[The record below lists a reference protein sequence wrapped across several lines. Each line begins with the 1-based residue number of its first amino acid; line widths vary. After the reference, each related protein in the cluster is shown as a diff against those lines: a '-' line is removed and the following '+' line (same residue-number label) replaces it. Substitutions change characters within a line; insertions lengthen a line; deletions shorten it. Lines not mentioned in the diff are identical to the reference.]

1 MGLNMKRETVSRFVI
16 LCLVL
21 VVSFLFVSMI
31 WNYMMAI
38 FLAAI
43 TAALLFPLYQK
54 FVGWFGGRN
63 SMAAGITIIIFLLVI
78 IIPLGALLGVITGQA
93 ISVGQAV
100 SPWIKTQLIETENL
114 ASILEKMPYSDYL
127 LDHQD
132 EVLQKLGQLVGSISR
147 FLIDSLSSF
156 TLMTVQFIFMTFIF
170 LYTLFFFFLDGEDIL
185 HKFLYY
191 LPLED
196 VEEQQL
202 LHKFTSVT
210 RATIKGTLVIGAI
223 QGGLA
228 GIAFAVVGI
237 KSAVFWG
244 TIMTVLSVIPLV
256 GASLVWI
263 PAAIALIIGG
273 SIAKGVGLA
282 IFCAIVVGS
291 ADNILRPRMVGKDTQ
306 MHELLIFF
314 GTLGGLAL
322 FGIMGFV
329 IGPIIAALFIT
340 MWEIYGRVFKD
351 LLPEVGP
358 IVESIKKKK
367 KKIPQNDKGNQK

>member
-1 MGLNMKRETVSRFVI
+1 MKRETVSRFVI

-21 VVSFLFVSMI
+21 VVSFIFFSMI
-31 WNYMMAI
+31 WNYIMAI
-38 FLAAI
+38 FLAAM
-43 TAALLFPLYQK
+43 TAALLNPLYQR
-54 FVGWFGGRN
+54 FVTWFKGHN
-63 SMAAGITIIIFLLVI
+63 SLAAGITILIFLLVI
-78 IIPLGALLGVITGQA
+78 IVPLGALLGVITGQA
-93 ISVGQAV
+93 INVGRSV
-100 SPWIKTQLIETENL
+100 SPWIETQINQTDNIS
-114 ASILEKMPYSDYL
+114 SILEQLPYSDYL
-127 LDHQD
+127 LEHQD

-147 FLIDSLSSF
+147 FLINSLSSF
-156 TLMTVQFIFMTFIF
+156 TLMTVQLIFMTFIF
-170 LYTLFFFFLDGEDIL
+170 LYTLFFFFIDGEDIL

-196 VEEQQL
+196 KEEQQL

-210 RATIKGTLVIGAI
+210 RATLKGTLVIGAI
-223 QGGLA
+223 QGSLA

-237 KSAVFWG
+237 PSAVFWG

-256 GASLVWI
+256 GASLVWV
-263 PAAIALIIGG
+263 PAAIVLIVNG
-273 SIAKGVGLA
+273 SATAGIGLA
-282 IFCAIVVGS
+282 IFCALVVGS
-291 ADNILRPRMVGKDTQ
+291 ADNILRPKLVGKDTQ

-314 GTLGGLAL
+314 GTLGGLAI

-340 MWEIYGRVFKD
+340 LWEIYGRVFKD

-367 KKIPQNDKGNQK
+367 KKTPEINKE